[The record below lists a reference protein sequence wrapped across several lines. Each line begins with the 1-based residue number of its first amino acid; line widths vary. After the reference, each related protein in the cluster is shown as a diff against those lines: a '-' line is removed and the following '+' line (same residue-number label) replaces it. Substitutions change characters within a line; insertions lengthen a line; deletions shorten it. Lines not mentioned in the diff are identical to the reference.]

1 MSAKGAVFLRETLH
15 VETLDKDGKKFDR
28 VSRIAG
34 RTKDSD
40 LDVVIDINTEIYPVK
55 AGEDFSIALTH
66 SLVATGSVGAG
77 SSLASD
83 PSQLWRE
90 VGKPDKK
97 TLADDYDYV
106 MNGRVFKFEDAGR
119 DRVSLLISY
128 GGLLMSIEGPP
139 RYFSGVTKGQ
149 SVYLMMR
156 KA

>member
-15 VETLDKDGKKFDR
+15 VDALDKDGKKFDR
-28 VSRIAG
+28 VSRISG

-40 LDVVIDINTEIYPVK
+40 LDVSIDVNTEIYPVK
-55 AGEDFSIALTH
+55 PGDDYSLALAH
-66 SLVATGSVGAG
+66 SLVAAG
-77 SSLASD
+77 SSSGSSYASD
-83 PSQLWRE
+83 PSQAWRD
-90 VGKPDKK
+90 VGKGDRK

-106 MNGRVFKFEDAGR
+106 MGGRVFKFEDAGK

-139 RYFSGVTKGQ
+139 RYFSGVSKGQ
-149 SVYLMMR
+149 TVYLMMR